1 MTIVGRD
8 RFMAVIYHRSMSP
21 MQDGTQLLG
30 YSIIDGVNGTSIAT
44 GDVSALSPGA
54 SLTWAGFT
62 ESCALTVMDSDGML
76 SLLARPNNELSSIGN
91 WVPFLDTVGLKKSI
105 SDNFWP
111 VEVNGGRLVCVL
123 LRGGKQHPDAS
134 RKPVT
139 TTLKLRMPMATCLSM
154 KSGVE
159 EEASVRANIALDQR
173 KLYDDVLVSEGKM
186 DAEDIEEEYDVM
198 CRQVDKITLKLFNT
212 FVTARKVERALDLAN
227 RFHIEKTFDIAVMA
241 ADRMNLGRLC
251 EKLEEMKNQKFP
263 PLDADFGDEGS
274 YDSGMDERRSDS
286 FDDKPKITS
295 RQQLAEMQRISPDA
309 LHTPQKGRSGHSTD
323 EDSPPAESLKRKF
336 DDDNFNKST
345 KRRANPFAKKRF
357 ESPAKGIMKFASPS
371 RPTLSKARSRPNVRR

>member
-1 MTIVGRD
+1 VWCDDKVSLSITLQISFHLSTYFLQYVYTHQQTHLFRLFSRRLLRLFTVGGIQGPIIWLPGEPVTIVGRD

-30 YSIIDGVNGTSIAT
+30 YSIIDGVNGTTVAT

-76 SLLARPNNELSSIGN
+76 SLLARPNNELSSFGN

-123 LRGGKQHPDAS
+123 LRGGKEHPDAA
-134 RKPVT
+134 RRPVT

-173 KLYDDVLVSEGKM
+173 KIYDDVLVSEGKM
-186 DAEDIEEEYDVM
+186 DSEDIEEEYDRPSGPRSEWSAT
-198 CRQVDKITLKLFNT
+198 CN
-212 FVTARKVERALDLAN
+212 
-227 RFHIEKTFDIAVMA
+227 
-241 ADRMNLGRLC
+241 
-251 EKLEEMKNQKFP
+251 
-263 PLDADFGDEGS
+263 FGVPEVP
-274 YDSGMDERRSDS
+274 YPYRW
-286 FDDKPKITS
+286 
-295 RQQLAEMQRISPDA
+295 
-309 LHTPQKGRSGHSTD
+309 
-323 EDSPPAESLKRKF
+323 
-336 DDDNFNKST
+336 
-345 KRRANPFAKKRF
+345 
-357 ESPAKGIMKFASPS
+357 
-371 RPTLSKARSRPNVRR
+371 